1 MMVADQRGRYKD
13 LFSLPD
19 NVVDETIAG
28 QLYTHSRPEPAH
40 AGVSSVLGNKV
51 GTHFD
56 HGEGGG
62 PGGWWILGE
71 PELHLSE
78 DILVPNL
85 ADWRRERMP
94 YSPKPLGSRWSPT
107 ASAKYYPRPPPVP
120 TVYSNWPVMPP
131 PVPPIAGSSTPMPAP
146 WKLMP
151 IRMAARSSSVHGEA
165 MTSPASI
172 PSPPSPFPSTAHGWI
187 EHHASQLRA
196 NHPNSP
202 AGCGKLRP
210 GNRQPMWPWHD

>member
-1 MMVADQRGRYKD
+1 MMVADQRACYKD
-13 LFSLPD
+13 LFGLPD
-19 NVVDETIAG
+19 NVVDETITG
-28 QLYTHSRPEPAH
+28 QLSTHSRPEPAH
-40 AGVSSVLGNKV
+40 ARVGSVLGNKV
-51 GTHFD
+51 EMHFD
-56 HGEGGG
+56 QGEGGG
-62 PGGWWILGE
+62 PGGWWKLGV

-85 ADWRRERMP
+85 ADWRRERIPALPQTTWFEMAP
-94 YSPKPLGSRWSPT
+94 DCVCEVLSPATARTGRVLKPARY
-107 ASAKYYPRPPPVP
+107 AAACAA
-120 TVYSNWPVMPP
+120 
-131 PVPPIAGSSTPMPAP
+131 IAGSLPPTPAP

-165 MTSPASI
+165 MKSPASI
-172 PSPPSPFPSTAHGWI
+172 PSPPSSFPSTAHGWI

-210 GNRQPMWPWHD
+210 GNRQPMWPWHV